1 MIEMKKLWNVSNFV
15 LELGSNIKET
25 NGFLL
30 ELGLIGFGSSEFSLC
45 FVAKTNHLGFNNI
58 FVYLY
63 DHFPILSSYFPL
75 FTLFL
80 LSESLCMVTTSAIE
94 NWYSLSPIQSPE
106 LIEFQASFHFG
117 DP

>member
-1 MIEMKKLWNVSNFV
+1 MV
-15 LELGSNIKET
+15 LGHLS
-25 NGFLL
+25 FHCALL
-30 ELGLIGFGSSEFSLC
+30 LKRI
-45 FVAKTNHLGFNNI
+45 TWDIFNNI

-94 NWYSLSPIQSPE
+94 NWYSLSPIQSLE